1 MAKDTVAEL
10 RVWNSYAMLA
20 HQRGQH
26 TQAVDAGYAAQAT
39 AITRRDPLFAS
50 LAHARTAV
58 GHSNLGDRTGALRS
72 LGYAQEAL
80 EKASFEEPRPS
91 WVAFGGAELT
101 AITAIVRDRLGDPAR
116 AESASHRALASIPKQ
131 FRRNRALATARLALA
146 QLHQRD
152 IDQASPHPPCS
163 N

>member
-1 MAKDTVAEL
+1 
-10 RVWNSYAMLA
+10 MLA

-72 LGYAQEAL
+72 LGYAREAL
-80 EKASFEEPRPS
+80 EKVSWWPPVWPRRIRKRP
-91 WVAFGGAELT
+91 VT
-101 AITAIVRDRLGDPAR
+101 
-116 AESASHRALASIPKQ
+116 
-131 FRRNRALATARLALA
+131 
-146 QLHQRD
+146 
-152 IDQASPHPPCS
+152 
-163 N
+163 